1 VSRAARS
8 ERASRDD
15 AVVID
20 GVRLTHPHK
29 LLYPEQGLTKRD
41 LVHYYQAVAPRMLP
55 HLAKRPLAIVRCP
68 RGHQARCFFQKQ
80 APAGLVDTVA
90 TVQVQERH
98 KQGNHMYVGG
108 LPGLL
113 GLVQLGVLEIH
124 VWGSR
129 VDRID
134 HPDRMVLDLDPAP
147 GVPLGEVM
155 DAAHLLRE
163 RLEGVRL
170 ESFVMTTGGKG
181 LHLVVPIER
190 RHRFDEVMDFAQAV
204 AKTAARLDPDRFV
217 ARASKAERRGRIFI
231 DYLRNGRGATAV
243 CRYSTRARAGAPV
256 ATPLRWDELVPG
268 LRPQALT
275 VQEVARRA
283 EQADP
288 WQGYAK
294 VRQRLSSAA
303 RRALTETPH

>member
-1 VSRAARS
+1 
-8 ERASRDD
+8 
-15 AVVID
+15 
-20 GVRLTHPHK
+20 
-29 LLYPEQGLTKRD
+29 
-41 LVHYYQAVAPRMLP
+41 
-55 HLAKRPLAIVRCP
+55 
-68 RGHQARCFFQKQ
+68 
-80 APAGLVDTVA
+80 
-90 TVQVQERH
+90 
-98 KQGNHMYVGG
+98 
-108 LPGLL
+108 
-113 GLVQLGVLEIH
+113 
-124 VWGSR
+124 
-129 VDRID
+129 
-134 HPDRMVLDLDPAP
+134 VLDLDPAP

-163 RLEGVRL
+163 RLENARL

-204 AKTAARLDPDRFV
+204 AKTAARLHPARFV

-243 CRYSTRARAGAPV
+243 CPYSTRARAGAPV

-275 VQEVARRA
+275 VEEVAHRTER
-283 EQADP
+283 ADP
-288 WQGYAK
+288 WQAYAK

-303 RRALTETPH
+303 HRALTETH

>member
-1 VSRAARS
+1 
-8 ERASRDD
+8 
-15 AVVID
+15 
-20 GVRLTHPHK
+20 VRLTHPHK
-29 LLYPEQGLTKRD
+29 MLYPEQGLTKRD
-41 LVHYYQAVAPRMLP
+41 LVRYYQAVPPLMLP

-68 RGHQARCFFQKQ
+68 RGQQARCFFQKQ

-98 KQGNHMYVGG
+98 KQGTHMYVGG

-129 VDRID
+129 VDRIE

-163 RLEGVRL
+163 RLENVRL
-170 ESFVMTTGGKG
+170 DSFVMTTGGKG

-204 AKTAARLDPDRFV
+204 AKAAARLDPDRFV
-217 ARASKAERRGRIFI
+217 ARASKAERQGRIFI

-243 CRYSTRARAGAPV
+243 CPYSTRARAGAPV

-275 VQEVARRA
+275 VQAVTRRV

-288 WQGYAK
+288 WQAYAK
-294 VRQRLSSAA
+294 VRQRLSSTAH
-303 RRALTETPH
+303 RALTETH